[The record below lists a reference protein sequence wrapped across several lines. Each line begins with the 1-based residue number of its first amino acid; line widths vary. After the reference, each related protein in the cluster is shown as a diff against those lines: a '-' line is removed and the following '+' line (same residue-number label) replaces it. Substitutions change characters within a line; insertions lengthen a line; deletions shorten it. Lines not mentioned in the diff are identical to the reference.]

1 MLGRFVGQGGSGGAR
16 DWMML
21 DDAGEAIWG
30 IQGHLFTRRGL
41 PVLCSLP

>member
-1 MLGRFVGQGGSGGAR
+1 MGKGREMLERFVGQGGSGGVQ

-30 IQGHLFTRRGL
+30 HAGTLVHAM
-41 PVLCSLP
+41 